1 MYQNIKIEVSE
12 NLNDQL
18 TYHLNEP
25 PFELYWFVC
34 EALLG
39 KYKLNKITM
48 EYLLSL

>member
-18 TYHLNEP
+18 TYYPEKP
-25 PFELYWFVC
+25 MELYWFVC

-39 KYKLNKITM
+39 KYKLNKIAM